1 MNPRTVQP
9 ASTAVS
15 WMRALASSFKRPGAV
30 QALQPVT
37 LQMPGLGVYPAHVS
51 AYVDVCGFQV
61 AHHAPMTYGQLLAFP
76 LVMAYITS
84 ADCPWPA
91 MGTVHLA
98 NDITQHQ
105 PLLAG
110 DVLRAQLTPGE
121 LRAHPKGQVFDLHLS
136 LWRDADGVCVWQA
149 CMSLLRV
156 GVSPAVGSIFNES
169 PDLELNLNRQTGFA
183 APPDI
188 GRRYARISGDF
199 NPIHLSALS
208 ARLFGFKRAI
218 AHGLWTQ
225 ARALACL
232 QQQGVDRPA
241 RLKTLFKRPLMLPAQ
256 TTVFSASIHPTQ
268 TVFEARD
275 AQGEHIYLHS
285 ELSFISPA
293 QTP

>member
-30 QALQPVT
+30 QALQPLT
-37 LQMPGLGVYPAHVS
+37 LQMPGLGVDPAHVS

-121 LRAHPKGQVFDLHLS
+121 LRAHPKGQVFALHLS
-136 LWRDADGVCVWQA
+136 LWRDAD
-149 CMSLLRV
+149 
-156 GVSPAVGSIFNES
+156 E
-169 PDLELNLNRQTGFA
+169 
-183 APPDI
+183 I
-188 GRRYARISGDF
+188 GR
-199 NPIHLSALS
+199 
-208 ARLFGFKRAI
+208 
-218 AHGLWTQ
+218 AH
-225 ARALACL
+225 
-232 QQQGVDRPA
+232 V
-241 RLKTLFKRPLMLPAQ
+241 
-256 TTVFSASIHPTQ
+256 
-268 TVFEARD
+268 
-275 AQGEHIYLHS
+275 
-285 ELSFISPA
+285 
-293 QTP
+293 